1 MRTIKQYNWRL
12 EGISLNM
19 VTWWV
24 KHETHTYIY
33 MQFIYTL
40 LYNQI
45 GQITRVTR
53 NQTHQTHQAARKLV
67 VWAPAFLLVAM
78 VLPDK
83 E

>member
-1 MRTIKQYNWRL
+1 
-12 EGISLNM
+12 
-19 VTWWV
+19 
-24 KHETHTYIY
+24 

>member
-1 MRTIKQYNWRL
+1 
-12 EGISLNM
+12 M

-33 MQFIYTL
+33 IYAIYIYFI
-40 LYNQI
+40 NQI

-78 VLPDK
+78 VFT
-83 E
+83 